1 MAGGGASEGDA
12 ESLYPT
18 MVASTLSGMLVRVPL
33 HPIDTCKAKLQV
45 QRPSHSNAPQPFS
58 SVLSCLRYT
67 YAREGVRG
75 LYAGFPIAFFGSAP
89 AACLY
94 LTSYEVSKRWLNAVG
109 GDSVWQPAVHFT
121 SGLLAETVSCVLWV
135 PIDIVKERMQVQA
148 VLPAN
153 SSLHYNS
160 TMHAISTIA
169 RTEGLRGIYRG
180 YGATLA
186 SFGPYSA
193 FYLSIYEQLKDV
205 QASLYKVAPAALPFH
220 SFLLAGAIAGGA
232 AAFITNP
239 LDMAKLRLQVQRA
252 QQQSHG
258 GTAAAAAAS
267 GGGVSGVGSGL
278 EFGYKNLVDGMR
290 KVVAESGWK
299 GLWKGVG
306 ARVLFFMPSSALNIA
321 IFDTV
326 KSYINE
332 QNKHDKRVSSK

>member
-1 MAGGGASEGDA
+1 MAGGNAEPIEA
-12 ESLYPT
+12 VEVESLYPT
-18 MVASTLSGMLVRVPL
+18 MIASTISGMLVRLPL

-45 QRPSHSNAPQPFS
+45 QRPSLSNAPQPFT

-67 YAREGVRG
+67 YAREGLRG
-75 LYAGFPIAFFGSAP
+75 LYAGFPIAFVGSAP

-94 LTSYEVSKRWLNAVG
+94 LTSYEVSKRWLAAVA
-109 GDSVWQPAVHFT
+109 GDSVWQPALHFA

-135 PIDIVKERMQVQA
+135 PIDIVKERIQVQA

-153 SSLHYNS
+153 SALHYTS
-160 TMHAISTIA
+160 TLHAISTIA

-205 QASLYKVAPAALPFH
+205 QASLYKLPPAALPFH

-232 AAFITNP
+232 AAFITSP

-252 QQQSHG
+252 QQQAH
-258 GTAAAAAAS
+258 AAPS
-267 GGGVSGVGSGL
+267 GSAGSGVSSGL
-278 EFGYKNLVDGMR
+278 EFGYRNLVDGMR

-326 KSYINE
+326 KSHITE
-332 QNKHDKRVSSK
+332 RMKHDKRVSS

>member
-1 MAGGGASEGDA
+1 MAGDKRQDAKDAEA

-18 MVASTLSGMLVRVPL
+18 MIASTISGMLVRIPL

-45 QRPSHSNAPQPFS
+45 QRPSQSNAPQPFS

-67 YAREGVRG
+67 HAREGVRG
-75 LYAGFPIAFFGSAP
+75 LYAGFPIAFLGSAP

-94 LTSYEVSKRWLNAVG
+94 LTSYEVSKRWLNDVV
-109 GDSVWQPAVHFT
+109 GDSVWQPALHFT

-135 PIDIVKERMQVQA
+135 PIDIVKERMQVQS
-148 VLPAN
+148 VLPAQ
-153 SSLHYNS
+153 SPLHYHS
-160 TMHAISTIA
+160 TTHAISTIA

-205 QASLYKVAPAALPFH
+205 QASFYNTSPASLPFH

-252 QQQSHG
+252 QRQSQQHAATT
-258 GTAAAAAAS
+258 TAGS
-267 GGGVSGVGSGL
+267 GGVGSGL
-278 EFGYKNLVDGMR
+278 EFGYKNLLDGMR

-326 KSYINE
+326 KSYITE
-332 QNKHDKRVSSK
+332 RNKRDKGLSSK

>member
-1 MAGGGASEGDA
+1 MAGDASAAEV

-18 MVASTLSGMLVRVPL
+18 MIASSLSGMLVRLPL

-45 QRPSHSNAPQPFS
+45 QRPSQSNAPQPFS

-75 LYAGFPIAFFGSAP
+75 LYAGFPIAFLGSAP

-94 LTSYEVSKRWLNAVG
+94 LTSYEVSKRWLNAVA
-109 GDSVWQPAVHFT
+109 GDSVWQPALHFT

-153 SSLHYNS
+153 SPLHYTS
-160 TMHAISTIA
+160 TTHAITTIA

-193 FYLSIYEQLKDV
+193 FYLSIYEQLKAV
-205 QASLYKVAPAALPFH
+205 QASLYDVSAAALPFH

-252 QQQSHG
+252 QQH
-258 GTAAAAAAS
+258 AHPAAAS
-267 GGGVSGVGSGL
+267 GVGVGTSGGVGSGL
-278 EFGYKNLVDGMR
+278 EFGYRNLVDGMR

-326 KSYINE
+326 KSYITE
-332 QNKHDKRVSSK
+332 RNKLDNRLSLKST

>member
-1 MAGGGASEGDA
+1 MTACG
-12 ESLYPT
+12 
-18 MVASTLSGMLVRVPL
+18 
-33 HPIDTCKAKLQV
+33 
-45 QRPSHSNAPQPFS
+45 RPA
-58 SVLSCLRYT
+58 L
-67 YAREGVRG
+67 
-75 LYAGFPIAFFGSAP
+75 
-89 AACLY
+89 
-94 LTSYEVSKRWLNAVG
+94 
-109 GDSVWQPAVHFT
+109 HFT

-153 SSLHYNS
+153 SPLHYTS
-160 TMHAISTIA
+160 TTHAISTIA

-193 FYLSIYEQLKDV
+193 FYLSIYEQLKEV
-205 QASLYKVAPAALPFH
+205 QASLYGVSAAALPFQ

-252 QQQSHG
+252 QQHAHP
-258 GTAAAAAAS
+258 TVAS
-267 GGGVSGVGSGL
+267 GSANGSGGAGSGL

-321 IFDTV
+321 LFDSI
-326 KSYINE
+326 KSSITE
-332 QNKHDKRVSSK
+332 RNKLDHRLSLKST

>member
-1 MAGGGASEGDA
+1 MAGGGAQEGEV

-18 MVASTLSGMLVRVPL
+18 MMASSLSGMVVRLPL

-45 QRPSHSNAPQPFS
+45 QRPSQSNAPQPFS

-94 LTSYEVSKRWLNAVG
+94 LTSYEVSKRWLNSVA
-109 GDSVWQPAVHFT
+109 GDSVWQPALHFT

-148 VLPAN
+148 VLPPN
-153 SSLHYNS
+153 SPLHYTS
-160 TMHAISTIA
+160 TMHAITTIA
-169 RTEGLRGIYRG
+169 HTEGLRGIYRG

-193 FYLSIYEQLKDV
+193 FYLSFYEQLKDL
-205 QASLYKVAPAALPFH
+205 QASLYRLPPAQLPFH

-252 QQQSHG
+252 QRQSHVAAG
-258 GTAAAAAAS
+258 GAAGGGS
-267 GGGVSGVGSGL
+267 GGSVAGVGSGL
-278 EFGYKNLVDGMR
+278 EFGYKNLLDGMR

-326 KSYINE
+326 KSYITE
-332 QNKHDKRVSSK
+332 RNKHDKHVRK

>member
-1 MAGGGASEGDA
+1 MAGGAAQEAEA

-18 MVASTLSGMLVRVPL
+18 MVASSLSGMLVRLPL

-45 QRPSHSNAPQPFS
+45 QRPSQLNAPQPFS

-67 YAREGVRG
+67 YGREGVRG
-75 LYAGFPIAFFGSAP
+75 LYAGLPIAFFGSAP

-94 LTSYEVSKRWLNAVG
+94 LTSYEVSKRWLNGVA
-109 GDSVWQPAVHFT
+109 GDSVWQPALHFA

-135 PIDIVKERMQVQA
+135 PIDIVKERMQVQS
-148 VLPAN
+148 VLPAR
-153 SSLHYNS
+153 SPLHYNS
-160 TMHAISTIA
+160 TMHAITTIA

-205 QASLYKVAPAALPFH
+205 QASLYNVPPSSLPFH

-252 QQQSHG
+252 QRQSRQAASSG
-258 GTAAAAAAS
+258 GT
-267 GGGVSGVGSGL
+267 GGVGSGL
-278 EFGYKNLVDGMR
+278 EFGYKNMVDGMR
-290 KVVAESGWK
+290 KVVAEGGWK

-326 KSYINE
+326 KSYITE
-332 QNKHDKRVSSK
+332 RNKHDKRMSLKST

>member
-1 MAGGGASEGDA
+1 MAGGGAHEAEA

-18 MVASTLSGMLVRVPL
+18 MVASTLSGMLVRLPL

-45 QRPSHSNAPQPFS
+45 QRPSQSNSPQPFS

-75 LYAGFPIAFFGSAP
+75 LYAGFPIAFVGSAP

-94 LTSYEVSKRWLNAVG
+94 LTSYEVSKRWLHAVA
-109 GDSVWQPAVHFT
+109 GDSVWQPALHFT

-148 VLPAN
+148 VLPPN

-160 TMHAISTIA
+160 TIHAITTIA

-193 FYLSIYEQLKDV
+193 FYLSIYEQLKEV
-205 QASLYKVAPAALPFH
+205 QASFYRVPSAALPFH

-239 LDMAKLRLQVQRA
+239 LDLAKLRLQVQRA
-252 QQQSHG
+252 QRQSQ
-258 GTAAAAAAS
+258 AA
-267 GGGVSGVGSGL
+267 GGGSSGAGSGL

-326 KSYINE
+326 KSYITE
-332 QNKHDKRVSSK
+332 RNKHDQRAASR